1 MTMKE
6 IENLSGMSRANI
18 RFYETEGLLR
28 PARDSNGYRNYSEED
43 LNTLRKIRLLRT
55 LHLSLEDIRSISL
68 GQRSLTDV
76 LSTHIPHL
84 RDREEDLGHCRSIC
98 SQICNDGTD
107 YISLDAEHY
116 LSLMDSPLPA
126 PELKEDTLP
135 KVTSPWK
142 RFFARGIDFALL
154 GLLPDCL
161 LSLVLHINESS
172 YSAGRLIFDWIAP
185 LLLLL
190 LLEPVMISMSG
201 TTPGKLLFG
210 LRVTAPDGSRLSWR
224 DAVHRTWTVLRYGYG
239 FFLPVYSLVR
249 LYRSFRGC
257 KNEELLEWETDSMLT
272 LKDKAVPLL
281 AVEFLAVDA
290 VIFCLSFIIWQA
302 GALPINR
309 GSLTTAEFCENYNQ
323 LQEYYGI
330 SRPVNVPD
338 TALYNY
344 IGLPKILDENGT
356 WQDLPNYSQSFNDDF
371 GELPALQFTETD
383 DDLTEISFNQ
393 SYKNENVSVV
403 SYADFMALA
412 AVSYICAQDDYCL
425 LPVTPDRIYDQIT
438 EKAASY
444 EDFTFAAAGVVVK
457 CRVDHS
463 GYTPMENNSMM
474 VPEYGQEAYYSI
486 AFTMKKAE

>member
-1 MTMKE
+1 
-6 IENLSGMSRANI
+6 
-18 RFYETEGLLR
+18 
-28 PARDSNGYRNYSEED
+28 
-43 LNTLRKIRLLRT
+43 
-55 LHLSLEDIRSISL
+55 
-68 GQRSLTDV
+68 
-76 LSTHIPHL
+76 
-84 RDREEDLGHCRSIC
+84 
-98 SQICNDGTD
+98 
-107 YISLDAEHY
+107 
-116 LSLMDSPLPA
+116 
-126 PELKEDTLP
+126 
-135 KVTSPWK
+135 
-142 RFFARGIDFALL
+142 
-154 GLLPDCL
+154 
-161 LSLVLHINESS
+161 
-172 YSAGRLIFDWIAP
+172 
-185 LLLLL
+185 
-190 LLEPVMISMSG
+190 
-201 TTPGKLLFG
+201 
-210 LRVTAPDGSRLSWR
+210 
-224 DAVHRTWTVLRYGYG
+224 
-239 FFLPVYSLVR
+239 
-249 LYRSFRGC
+249 
-257 KNEELLEWETDSMLT
+257 MLT

-344 IGLPKILDENGT
+344 IGLPKILDENGA

-444 EDFTFAAAGVVVK
+444 EDFTFAAAGVIVE